1 MGVYGKHSEK
11 AKAPKPHAETHL
23 SHEEQLRRDHLMLDP
38 LPRGQMN
45 AMVMESMHTT
55 SWKFWAVF
63 ALLSVFVAVGLFGS
77 WGYMIANGLGVAGVN
92 RPAYWGI
99 FLVNT
104 VFWIGISHA
113 GTFISAILRVMKA
126 EFRRPFTRA
135 AELMTT
141 FGLVQAGF
149 SIFMHMGRVWLAY
162 WLMPYPNQRGLWP
175 NLHSPLTWDL
185 LAITT
190 YLLASTMYLFLP
202 LIPDL
207 AMARDRTEG
216 GWQKV
221 FYRTLALGFRG
232 TEGEWTHLRNAMNIF
247 AFAIIPVMFSV
258 HTIVSWDFAAAT
270 RPGWNSTIFGP
281 YFVIGA
287 LHSGMGAVAMVLA
300 VIRSRMKHMKYFI
313 RAEHFD
319 GIGMLMLLVSM
330 AWAYFFFNDYMVQWY
345 GGDKWTDL
353 LLHWHEAGP
362 MGWMWFA
369 MLIFNIVVPWA
380 VLWNRKWRS
389 TPWILFSV
397 GLLINV
403 GMWFERYIIIPVSLT
418 INRMPFTW
426 RLYHPS
432 IEIPLSIG
440 TLSFFILLYMAASRL
455 IPLVPVWEVQEGQ
468 MAHSVKKYGRETVVT
483 VSELE

>member
-1 MGVYGKHSEK
+1 MASEK
-11 AKAPKPHAETHL
+11 HNDHAAHL
-23 SHEEQLRRDHLMLDP
+23 REKHLMLDP

-45 AMVMESMHTT
+45 DMVMESMRAT
-55 SWKFWAVF
+55 SWKFWVVFGILSVIVAVF
-63 ALLSVFVAVGLFGS
+63 LFGA

-92 RPAYWGI
+92 RPSYWGI

-113 GTFISAILRVMKA
+113 GTFISAILRVFKA

-149 SIFMHMGRVWLAY
+149 SIFMHMGRVWLSY
-162 WLMPYPNQRGLWP
+162 WLMPIPNQRGLWP
-175 NLHSPLTWDL
+175 NFHSPLSWDL

-190 YLLASTMYLFLP
+190 YLLSSTMYLFLP

-207 AMARDRTEG
+207 AMARDRTPDG
-216 GWQKV
+216 TWQKT
-221 FYRTLALGFRG
+221 FYRVLALGFRG

-247 AFAIIPVMFSV
+247 AWAIIPVMFSV

-270 RPGWNSTIFGP
+270 RPGWSYTIFGP
-281 YFVIGA
+281 YFIVGA

-300 VIRSRMKHMKYFI
+300 VIQSRMKHMKYFI
-313 RAEHFD
+313 RGEHFE
-319 GIGMLMLLVSM
+319 GLGMLMLLVSM

-345 GGDKWTDL
+345 GGDKWTQQ
-353 LLHWHEAGP
+353 LLHFHEAGP
-362 MGWMWFA
+362 LGWMWFA
-369 MLIFNIVVPWA
+369 MLVFNVAIPW
-380 VLWNRKWRS
+380 VTLWNKKWRS
-389 TPWILFSV
+389 NPWLLFTV

-403 GMWFERYIIIPVSLT
+403 GMWFERYIIIPISLT

-426 RLYHPS
+426 RMYTPGV
-432 IEIPLSIG
+432 EIYLGIG
-440 TLSFFILLYMAASRL
+440 TVAFFILLYMGASRL
-455 IPLVPVWEVQEGQ
+455 IPLIPVWEVQEGQ
-468 MAHSVKKYGRETVVT
+468 MAHSLKTYGRETVVT

>member
-1 MGVYGKHSEK
+1 MASTTMPMEQAHSHSE
-11 AKAPKPHAETHL
+11 EEHL
-23 SHEEQLRRDHLMLDP
+23 REQHLMLDP
-38 LPRGQMN
+38 LPRGEMN
-45 AMVMESMHTT
+45 AMVMEAMHHTT
-55 SWKFWAVF
+55 WKFWVVAAVLG
-63 ALLSVFVAVGLFGS
+63 AFVLVGLFGA
-77 WGYMIANGLGVAGVN
+77 WGYMIAEGLGVAGVN
-92 RPAYWGI
+92 RPVFWGV

-113 GTFISAILRVMKA
+113 GTFISAILRVFKA

-141 FGLVQAGF
+141 FGLIQAGF
-149 SIFMHMGRVWLAY
+149 SIFMHMGRVWLSY
-162 WLMPYPNQRGLWP
+162 WMLPYPNQRQLWP
-175 NLHSPLTWDL
+175 NFHSPLMWDL

-190 YLLASTMYLFLP
+190 YVLGSTMYLFLP

-207 AMARDRTEG
+207 AMARDRTTG
-216 GWQKV
+216 GWRKTFYKV
-221 FYRTLALGFRG
+221 LALGFRG

-270 RPGWNSTIFGP
+270 RPGWHSTIFGP

-287 LHSGMGAVAMVLA
+287 LHSGMGAVIMVLA
-300 VIRSRMKHMKYFI
+300 IARATMKNMKYFI
-313 RAEHFD
+313 RPEHFD
-319 GIGMLMLLVSM
+319 AIGKLMLIISM
-330 AWAYFFFNDYMVQWY
+330 GWAYFFFNDYLVQWY
-345 GGDKWTDL
+345 GGDKWTDE

-362 MGWMWFA
+362 LGWMWFL
-369 MLIFNIVVPWA
+369 MLIVNVAIPWL
-380 VLWNRKWRS
+380 VLWNKRWRS
-389 TPWILFSV
+389 NPWVVFVV

-403 GMWFERYIIIPVSLT
+403 GMYIERYIIVPISLT

-426 RLYHPS
+426 RMYEPG

-440 TLSFFILLYMAASRL
+440 TVAFFILLYMIAAKL

-468 MAHSVKKYGRETVVT
+468 MAHSIEKFGRETVVS
-483 VSELE
+483 VKELE